1 MKKLNV
7 NRNQI
12 TKEDAMAFR
21 KRWKMVNAFEESE
34 LRALSANEKLG
45 QLAMLMAFAK
55 ELDWTEALEREA
67 SKVRNRWNKLRKAYH
82 A

>member
-1 MKKLNV
+1 MKKLNTHSL
-7 NRNQI
+7 I
-12 TKEDAMAFR
+12 TKADALAFK
-21 KRWKMVNAFEESE
+21 KRWEMVNAFEKKG

-45 QLAMLMAFAK
+45 QLAMLMALAK